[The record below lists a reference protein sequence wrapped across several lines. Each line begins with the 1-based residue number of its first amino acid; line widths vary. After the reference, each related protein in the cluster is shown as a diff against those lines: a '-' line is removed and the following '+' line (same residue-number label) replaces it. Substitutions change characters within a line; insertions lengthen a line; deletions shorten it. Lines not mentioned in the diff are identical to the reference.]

1 MRTPIAIAVLAS
13 FVLSASVLG
22 ARAQGM
28 GPDTARAQMQS
39 RDAKNR
45 PPKADDDAYK
55 NALKS
60 VPTKQNVDPWG
71 NMRSGGS
78 NNSSSN
84 SSSR

>member
-1 MRTPIAIAVLAS
+1 MRSPVAIAFLAL
-13 FVLSASVLG
+13 FALCASVLG
-22 ARAQGM
+22 AQAQGM
-28 GPDTARAQMQS
+28 GPDTARAQQAS

-55 NALKS
+55 NALKT

-71 NMRSGGS
+71 NMRSSG
-78 NNSSSN
+78 SN